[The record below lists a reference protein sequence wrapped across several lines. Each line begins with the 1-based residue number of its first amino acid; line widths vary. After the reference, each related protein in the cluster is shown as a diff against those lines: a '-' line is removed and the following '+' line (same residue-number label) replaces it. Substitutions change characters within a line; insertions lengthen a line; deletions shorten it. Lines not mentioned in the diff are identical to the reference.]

1 MARPTKTGLD
11 YFPMDTDFFEDD
23 KVQLIEAEFG
33 IKGVYVFLRLLCK
46 IYRNGWFYKW
56 GDTECLLLSRQLG
69 AGFVPQMVDEI
80 VKGLVRR
87 SLFDKGVFDSFQV
100 LTSAAIQKRFYE
112 AVKRTRTRVSFNPD
126 YCLIDSLPQENTS
139 FPQEN
144 PDKPQINALKE
155 KKRKVFKEKENKE
168 KEIPPGLEGVGG
180 GVKFSDLLREMAQ
193 DTEWVQATAMY
204 LSVTQERLTQMLVNF
219 KTYCIASA
227 QAHGNKEDARRHFVN
242 WAARQPKQQGYAT
255 DNRTGNGGI
264 DISTNRPEDYRR
276 PI

>member
-1 MARPTKTGLD
+1 M
-11 YFPMDTDFFEDD
+11 
-23 KVQLIEAEFG
+23 
-33 IKGVYVFLRLLCK
+33 
-46 IYRNGWFYKW
+46 
-56 GDTECLLLSRQLG
+56 
-69 AGFVPQMVDEI
+69 
-80 VKGLVRR
+80 
-87 SLFDKGVFDSFQV
+87 
-100 LTSAAIQKRFYE
+100 
-112 AVKRTRTRVSFNPD
+112 
-126 YCLIDSLPQENTS
+126 
-139 FPQEN
+139 
-144 PDKPQINALKE
+144 
-155 KKRKVFKEKENKE
+155 
-168 KEIPPGLEGVGG
+168 EGVGG